1 MKRFFFSL
9 IALSAV
15 AVGCTQSAMLE
26 TPDFGGT
33 EVSFS
38 PYTGRTPES
47 KATSIE
53 NVAGLAAG
61 GFNVYCILNQ
71 EGKEPTVYLNNESVS
86 SNDGGSTWS
95 YENII
100 YWPTSEGSSL
110 DFVAYSANGVGKGLS
125 AITKDGFTFT
135 VDNNIANQV
144 DLLATAYQ
152 AGNTLAGGS
161 SVTLKFHHL
170 LSRVGFKLQ
179 ASQTIE
185 NRKIKITNLALK
197 GNMPKVGTL
206 TFADSKETQLP
217 VLTAST
223 ESKDFTTAY
232 TVISS
237 ETIFDSNK
245 NVEDITLGASGRY
258 MMIMPHSNE
267 DDDHYIEV
275 TYAIGTGTDYSS
287 PKTVELDLPSD
298 FRFVAGRAYEFV
310 LQISTSKLSFD
321 IEEQPWD
328 TDDYDNDADKDNN
341 QDFPLEPDDQNAVTL
356 GSAYVTSGSTVKI
369 PITVNKDDLHSIAIE
384 CKPSDKTWDSPTT
397 ISVTGYNVG
406 ESKTFTSTLS
416 SNTEYN
422 YRACV
427 EVTESGGETYY
438 YPTEDFQ
445 LTFITYAEVTITTD
459 DEGKITTAEPF
470 SCALN
475 AEYTEDQGNV
485 SIIAAGFCWSL
496 GDATPNATPKIGDD
510 WNTAEI
516 VLNNSEPIVDG
527 TISITADDLTDGKKY
542 SCRAYVVNE
551 KGIVSYSETKTFQT
565 PMYIPDE
572 NGNDDPGAGDLD
584 QGDEI

>member
-9 IALSAV
+9 IALSAA

-26 TPDFGGT
+26 TPDLGGT

-53 NVAGLAAG
+53 NVAGLAAN
-61 GFNVYCILNQ
+61 GFNVYCFLNQ
-71 EGKEPTVYLNNESVS
+71 EGKESRVYLPNELVESAD
-86 SNDGGSTWS
+86 NGLTWS
-95 YENII
+95 YHNLI
-100 YWPTSEGSSL
+100 YWPTAQGSTL
-110 DFVAYSANGVGKGLS
+110 DFVAYSANGVNNGLS
-125 AITKDGFTFT
+125 GVSENGFTFT
-135 VDNNIANQV
+135 VNNNVANQI

-245 NVEDITLGASGRY
+245 NVHDITLGASGRY

-298 FRFVAGRAYEFV
+298 FTFVAGRAYEFV

-341 QDFPLEPDDQNAVTL
+341 QDFPLEPEDQNAITL
-356 GSAYVTSGSTVKI
+356 GSAVVTGANTAKI
-369 PITVNKDDLHSIAIE
+369 PVTVNKSGLNEVLVQYKEVESSTWIDYPGAI
-384 CKPSDKTWDSPTT
+384 DKTSNKTT
-397 ISVTGYNVG
+397 EVVL
-406 ESKTFTSTLS
+406 EDLK

-422 YRACV
+422 YRASV
-427 EVTESGGETYY
+427 KLTDSNDAATYY
-438 YPTEDFQ
+438 YPTENSQ
-445 LTFITYAEVTITTD
+445 LSFMTYANVAFDYGNNQTFEQWKESNVTPFTVSV
-459 DEGKITTAEPF
+459 TAIC
-470 SCALN
+470 SSDN
-475 AEYTEDQGNV
+475 QNSEYA
-485 SIIAAGFCWSL
+485 IIEYGFCWVRGSVAPTINDFNKTVQGTFTTVIENL
-496 GDATPNATPKIGDD
+496 AD
-510 WNTAEI
+510 NTE
-516 VLNNSEPIVDG
+516 
-527 TISITADDLTDGKKY
+527 Y
-542 SCRAYVVNE
+542 SVRAYVKNK
-551 KGIVSYSETKTFQT
+551 KGKISYSENITFKTKYYYEDSNDDTGAGGL
-565 PMYIPDE
+565 IPD
-572 NGNDDPGAGDLD
+572 N
-584 QGDEI
+584 QQ

>member
-53 NVAGLAAG
+53 NVAGLAAN
-61 GFNVYCILNQ
+61 GFNVYCFLNQ

-197 GNMPKVGTL
+197 GLMPKAGTL

-223 ESKDFTTAY
+223 NSFTDGY
-232 TVISS
+232 TLISS
-237 ETIFDSNK
+237 ATIFDSNK
-245 NVEDITLGASGRY
+245 NVQNITFGDSDRY
-258 MMIMPHSNE
+258 LMIMPHSNG

-275 TYAIGTGTDYSS
+275 EYAIGTGEDYSS
-287 PKTVELDLPSD
+287 PNTVQLDLPAD
-298 FRFVAGRAYEFV
+298 FTFVAGRAYEFV

-321 IEEQPWD
+321 IHEQPWD
-328 TDDYDNDADKDNN
+328 EDNN
-341 QDFPLEPDDQNAVTL
+341 QDYPLEPEDQNAVTL
-356 GSAYVTSGSTVKI
+356 GSAYVTSGSTVEI
-369 PITVNKDDLHSIAIE
+369 PITVNKDDLYSIAIE
-384 CKPSDKTWDSPTT
+384 CKPSNETWESPTT

-427 EVTESGGETYY
+427 KVTESGEETYY
-438 YPTEDFQ
+438 YPTEDSQ

-459 DEGKITTAEPF
+459 AEGKITTAEPF

-475 AEYTEDQGNV
+475 AVYTKVQGNV

-516 VLNNSEPIVDG
+516 VLNNSAPIVNG
-527 TISITADDLTDGKKY
+527 TISITAKQLTDGKKY

>member
-9 IALSAV
+9 IALSAA

-53 NVAGLAAG
+53 NVAGLAAN
-61 GFNVYCILNQ
+61 GFNVYCFLNQ
-71 EGKEPTVYLNNESVS
+71 EGKESRVYLPNELVESAD
-86 SNDGGSTWS
+86 NGLTWS
-95 YENII
+95 YDNLI
-100 YWPTSEGSSL
+100 YWPTAQGSTL
-110 DFVAYSANGVGKGLS
+110 DFVAYSANGVNNGLS
-125 AITKDGFTFT
+125 GVSENGFTFT
-135 VDNNIANQV
+135 VNNNVANQI

-223 ESKDFTTAY
+223 ESEDFTTAY
-232 TVISS
+232 TAISS
-237 ETIFDSNK
+237 ETIFDSNE
-245 NVEDITLGASGRY
+245 NVQDITLGASGRY

-267 DDDHYIEV
+267 NDDHYIEV

-298 FRFVAGRAYEFV
+298 FTFVAGKAYEFV

-341 QDFPLEPDDQNAVTL
+341 QDFPLQPEEQNAITL
-356 GSAYVTSGSTVKI
+356 GSAYVTTGSTAVI
-369 PITVNKDDLHSIAIE
+369 PITVNKQDLYSVEIQ
-384 CKPSDKTWDSPTT
+384 CKPSDVETWEEATT
-397 ISVTGYNVG
+397 ISVTGYTVG
-406 ESKTFTSTLS
+406 ESKDITNNTFS

-427 EVTESGGETYY
+427 KVASSSEEIYY
-438 YPTEDFQ
+438 YPTEDSQ
-445 LTFITYAEVTITTD
+445 LTFITYASVAFESDYPKVTD
-459 DEGKITTAEPF
+459 PF
-470 SCALN
+470 TCEFKANYDSN
-475 AEYTEDQGNV
+475 QGNV
-485 SIIAAGFCWSL
+485 DIVAAGFCWNL
-496 GDATPNATPKIGDD
+496 GTATPNAMPKLGND
-510 WNTAEI
+510 WNPNEI
-516 VLNNSEPIVDG
+516 YQDNNGPIVNGQIAVTTTSLSDAK
-527 TISITADDLTDGKKY
+527 TY
-542 SCRAYVVNE
+542 SCRAYVVNA
-551 KGIVSYSETKTFQT
+551 KGIVSYSETKEFKT
-565 PMYIPDE
+565 PLYVPDE
-572 NGNDDPGAGDLD
+572 DGNDDAGAGGLTP
-584 QGDEI
+584 GDEI